1 MKPRQKLLKL
11 LKLGTKR
18 AVLAANRG
26 GQQTIGGTP
35 WGTIGDERCPVFGQH
50 SHKSLSFQVQTP
62 KFLTKGE
69 MTMIHKCSQMIS
81 RDSQDV
87 FRIVLMISLGYSG
100 RLAGVVGL
108 VGQ

>member
-62 KFLTKGE
+62 KFFSKGE
-69 MTMIHKCSQMIS
+69 MTIIHRCSQ
-81 RDSQDV
+81 
-87 FRIVLMISLGYSG
+87 LSLLGHLG
-100 RLAGVVGL
+100 LEGLVGL
-108 VGQ
+108 VNYCTLALSVIWKRDR

>member
-1 MKPRQKLLKL
+1 M
-11 LKLGTKR
+11 
-18 AVLAANRG
+18 LAANRG

-62 KFLTKGE
+62 KFFSKGE
-69 MTMIHKCSQMIS
+69 MTIIHRCSQMTS
-81 RDSQDV
+81 RDFHNV
-87 FRIVLMISLGYSG
+87 FRIVLMISFGYSG
-100 RLAGVVGL
+100 RLASMVGL